1 MIDGTG
7 KSSRSRPVFHQ
18 ISHMFLEIN
27 ETSANVT
34 LMKAAI
40 QRRWGHDY
48 TLVTADGVELKD
60 SSGTEGM
67 MLTV

>member
-1 MIDGTG
+1 
-7 KSSRSRPVFHQ
+7 
-18 ISHMFLEIN
+18 MFLEIN